1 MMTPSI
7 QPQILNLKE
16 SATLSINQKALSMR
30 KEGVDICHL
39 GFGESP
45 FPVPEIMVEALKQYS
60 SRKNY
65 LPGMGLPELR
75 DAAASVFHSEY
86 ELDSSRENTVVGPGS
101 KELIFHLLML
111 LEGPFIIPAPSWVSY
126 GPQAHIL
133 SKPVH
138 TVSTERKDSYR
149 LQAGELNEVCKNL
162 GTGQKILILNNP
174 CNPTGAVYPPQEL
187 EELAQVCRD
196 QNVVVI
202 SDEIY
207 ALIDFSGRKFVSISK
222 FYPEGTLVTGGLSK
236 AFSAGGWR
244 LGLTFVP
251 KAMSSLIKPW
261 NALISETYSCVSA
274 PIQYGAL
281 AAFENFEEIRP
292 RIDQCCTIHSLA
304 GSYLHRRFIKMN
316 LNCPK
321 PEGAFYLFP
330 DFQNHREGLSK
341 RGIFNCG
348 ELVEDLLKRSKVA
361 VLPGNDFFM
370 DSENLCVRVAS
381 VDYSGPD
388 VLKHFQGLENC
399 SDAWVEKQMPNLKL
413 ACDRIQDWIS

>member
-1 MMTPSI
+1 MIPLIDS
-7 QPQILNLKE
+7 QISNLKE

-30 KEGVDICHL
+30 KQGVDICHL

-45 FPVPEIMVEALKQYS
+45 FPVPEIMVESLKEYS

-75 DAAASVFHSEY
+75 ETAASFFRSEY

-133 SKPVH
+133 SKPVQ
-138 TVSTERKDSYR
+138 TVFTKRKNSYR
-149 LQAGELNEVCKNL
+149 LQAGELNEVSKNL
-162 GTGQKILILNNP
+162 GTVQKILILNNP

-292 RIDQCCTIHSLA
+292 RIDQCCDIHSLA

-330 DFQNHREGLSK
+330 DFQNHQTKLNQRNILDCAQLTE
-341 RGIFNCG
+341 N
-348 ELVEDLLKRSKVA
+348 LLENAKVA
-361 VLPGNDFFM
+361 VLPGNDFYM

-388 VLKHFQGLENC
+388 VLKHFPGLENC

>member
-1 MMTPSI
+1 MIPSI
-7 QPQILNLKE
+7 HSQILNLKE

-30 KEGVDICHL
+30 KQGVDICHL

-45 FPVPEIMVEALKQYS
+45 FPVPEIMVESLKEYS
-60 SRKNY
+60 SKKNY

-75 DAAASVFHSEY
+75 ETAASFFRSEY
-86 ELDSSRENTVVGPGS
+86 ELDCSRENTVVGPGS

-111 LEGPFIIPAPSWVSY
+111 LEGPFIIPAPSWGSY

-133 SKPVH
+133 SKPVQ
-138 TVSTERKDSYR
+138 TVFTKRKNSYR

-162 GTGQKILILNNP
+162 GTVQKILILNNP

-222 FYPEGTLVTGGLSK
+222 FYPEGTFVTGGLSK

-292 RIDQCCTIHSLA
+292 RIDQCCDIHSLA

-330 DFQNHREGLSK
+330 DFQNHQTKLNQRDISDCAQLTE
-341 RGIFNCG
+341 N
-348 ELVEDLLKRSKVA
+348 LLENAKVA
-361 VLPGNDFFM
+361 VLPGNDFYM

-388 VLKHFQGLENC
+388 VLKHFPGLENC

>member
-1 MMTPSI
+1 MIPLIHS
-7 QPQILNLKE
+7 QILNLKE

-30 KEGVDICHL
+30 KQGVDICHL

-45 FPVPEIMVEALKQYS
+45 FPVPEIMVESLKEYS
-60 SRKNY
+60 SKKNY

-75 DAAASVFHSEY
+75 DTAASFFRLEY

-111 LEGPFIIPAPSWVSY
+111 LEGPFIIPAPSWVTY

-138 TVSTERKDSYR
+138 TVSTERKNSYR
-149 LQAGELNEVCKNL
+149 LHAGELNVVCNNL

-174 CNPTGAVYPPQEL
+174 CNPTGAVYPPHEL

-251 KAMSSLIKPW
+251 KAMSTLIKPW

-292 RIDQCCTIHSLA
+292 QIDQCCDIHSLA

-330 DFQNHREGLSK
+330 DFQNHQTKLNQHNISDCAQLTE
-341 RGIFNCG
+341 N
-348 ELVEDLLKRSKVA
+348 LLKNAKVA
-361 VLPGNDFFM
+361 VLPGNDFYM
-370 DSENLCVRVAS
+370 NSENLCVRVAS

-388 VLKHFQGLENC
+388 VLKHFPGLENC